1 MSEVAD
7 GLHDEGPGVSD
18 REARMIDFSPTARSS
33 KARRTIWRPSSSTLR
48 VRAFSYQMIFDI
60 AAILAGFAAAASF
73 RRSFIVDT
81 NWLIF
86 ALVLLPTYI
95 VVALNFD
102 AYASGEV
109 QDPFRSV
116 RRGAQ
121 AFLSSVAFLILIAFY
136 ARSSDTFQRLTI
148 AVGSIFALVL
158 IAVARYSFAR
168 HMVAIIGGN
177 PFSVV
182 LINDR
187 DQPVPPGC
195 YSLVMTAGADL
206 DPDHHDPVMY
216 DRLATALAPADR
228 VVVCCPADRREAWA
242 RLLRGAHI
250 QGEIAIPELATLS
263 PLGLGPDRA
272 NPSVIVATGPLNLFD
287 RSVKRLFDVV
297 VALIGLLLTSPI
309 LIGTAL
315 WVKLDSAGPV
325 FFRQVRIGRGNQM
338 FRMLKFRSM
347 RDKSSDGHGGR
358 STARDDDRI
367 TRCGAFI
374 RRTSIDELP
383 QLLNVLRGEMSIVG
397 PRPHALG
404 SRAADKLFWEVDRR
418 YWDRHAT
425 KPGLT
430 GLAQIRGFR
439 GATVLEDDLRNR
451 LQADLEYLEK
461 WSIWRDMKIIFLTAR
476 VLLHRNA
483 F

>member
-1 MSEVAD
+1 MSKVTDQFDDD
-7 GLHDEGPGVSD
+7 GPVVSD
-18 REARMIDFSPTARSS
+18 GETPMIEPSGNARRSG
-33 KARRTIWRPSSSTLR
+33 ARRTIWRPSSSTLR
-48 VRAFSYQMIFDI
+48 VRAFVYQLAFDS

-73 RRSFIVDT
+73 RQTFLVDT
-81 NWLIF
+81 NWLVF
-86 ALVLLPTYI
+86 ALVLLPTYVI
-95 VVALNFD
+95 VALNFD
-102 AYASGEV
+102 AYASHVV

-116 RRGAQ
+116 RCGAQ
-121 AFLSSVAFLILIAFY
+121 AFLAAVAIMLLIGFY
-136 ARSSDTFQRLTI
+136 SRSSDSFQRLTI
-148 AVGSIFALVL
+148 AVGSVFALLL
-158 IAVARYSFAR
+158 IAIARYSFAR

-177 PFSVV
+177 PFSVI

-187 DQPVPPGC
+187 DQPVPPGRF
-195 YSLVMTAGADL
+195 SLVMTAGADL
-206 DPDHHDPVMY
+206 DPDNHDPVMY

-228 VVVCCPADRREAWA
+228 VVICCPAERREAWA

-250 QGEIAIPELATLS
+250 QGEIAIPEMATLS
-263 PLGLGPDRA
+263 PLGLGPDRD
-272 NPSVIVATGPLNLFD
+272 NPSIIVAAGPLNLVD
-287 RSVKRLFDVV
+287 RTVKRLFDIL
-297 VALIGLLLTSPI
+297 VALVGILLTSPI

-315 WVKLDSAGPV
+315 WVKLDSAGPIL
-325 FFRQVRIGRGNQM
+325 FRQVRIGRGNQM
-338 FRMLKFRSM
+338 FQMLKFRSM
-347 RDKSSDGHGGR
+347 HSNSGDHRGHR

-383 QLLNVLRGEMSIVG
+383 QLFNVLRGEMSIVG

-439 GATVLEDDLRNR
+439 GATLVEDDLRNR
-451 LQADLEYLEK
+451 LQADLEYLEN
-461 WSIWRDMKIIFLTAR
+461 WSIWRDVKIIFLTAR